1 MKKLL
6 ILLPFLLF
14 FVVGC
19 SNSSET
25 ELPDLP
31 MPEFAEGFRGY
42 ALEIDQNI
50 NEETID
56 EFLNRPDSV
65 YRDMRLLIDPAD
77 FENIDGD
84 SYLSGF
90 VEGFEVLP
98 LPYLVNINLP
108 EAVGIGYTGPTLF
121 TLTDDGEYVANFEES
136 MRILEWFFPQD
147 KYIFL
152 MCGGGGYARDT
163 RRLLV
168 GLGWDENRIFNVGGH
183 WNYTGN
189 YNVPVRNTDGD
200 EVTFDFW
207 KVTYHHIDF
216 SQLRE
221 VE

>member
-1 MKKLL
+1 MKKLIT
-6 ILLPFLLF
+6 ILTLALLF
-14 FVVGC
+14 VGC
-19 SNSSET
+19 ANLAGDD
-25 ELPDLP
+25 LPDLP
-31 MPEFAEGFRGY
+31 TPEPAEGFRGY
-42 ALEIDQNI
+42 ALEIDLNI

-56 EFLNRPDSV
+56 EFLNRPDSI
-65 YRDMRLLIDPAD
+65 YRDMRLLVDPAD

-108 EAVGIGYTGPTLF
+108 EAVGTGYTGPTLF
-121 TLTDDGEYVANFEES
+121 TLTDDEEYIANFEES
-136 MRILEWFFPQD
+136 LRILEWFFPQD

-163 RRLLV
+163 KRLLA

-183 WNYTGN
+183 WNYNGN
-189 YNVPVRNTDGD
+189 YNVPVRNTEG
-200 EVTFDFW
+200 EETTFDFW
-207 KVTYHHIDF
+207 KITYHHIDF
-216 SQLRE
+216 DDLRE